1 MNFILFL
8 IKLLFFILFLV
19 KSFSDYQ
26 TEDIYCRN
34 LENEA
39 DNELHNIGWCKKSI
53 KIEACTLPVM
63 CTLLLET

>member
-8 IKLLFFILFLV
+8 MKLLFLILFLV
-19 KSFSDYQ
+19 KPFSDYQ

-39 DNELHNIGWCKKSI
+39 GNELHNIGWCKKI
-53 KIEACTLPVM
+53 N
-63 CTLLLET
+63 